1 MELTATQENK
11 YRLISGGVTLLFLAL
26 LLLFLIL
33 FNIITPNPP
42 FPEGG
47 GGGGVIELGFGVMN
61 AGTNDLDYGTMGEAT
76 NVVAEKPDTKEE
88 ILTDENG
95 EAVPLEEKKPEVNV
109 KENKTVIKPVV
120 PKEPVHVE
128 TMAEKIAKKAKKHK
142 GQDGGGTGSS
152 GQQGDNGSPEGV
164 GDGGEGGSG
173 GGKGGGNGTGFGPGN
188 GSGIGPG
195 NGGGTGGGEGFR
207 AKLASGVMVKP
218 PKLPSDTKEEGKV
231 VVEITV
237 DSDGN
242 VIDAD
247 PNGRGTTTSSAIL
260 KAKAKRA
267 ALDTKF
273 SSNDKFEERRG
284 TITIVFAFD

>member
-11 YRLISGGVTLLFLAL
+11 YRLISGSVTLLFLAL

-47 GGGGVIELGFGVMN
+47 GGGGIELGFGTMN
-61 AGTNDLDYGTMGEAT
+61 AGTNDMDYGTMGEAT
-76 NVVAEKPDTKEE
+76 NVVAEKPDTKENV
-88 ILTDENG
+88 LTDENG
-95 EAVPLEEKKPEVNV
+95 ESVPLDEKQPEVNV
-109 KENKTVIKPVV
+109 KENKTVIKPAS

-152 GQQGDNGSPEGV
+152 GQQGDNGSPEGI
-164 GDGGEGGSG
+164 GDGGDGGSG
-173 GGKGGGNGTGFGPGN
+173 GGKGGGNGTGIGPGN

-195 NGGGTGGGEGFR
+195 SGGGIGIS
-207 AKLASGVMVKP
+207 AKLAGGVLVKP

-273 SSNDKFEERRG
+273 SSNEKFDERHG